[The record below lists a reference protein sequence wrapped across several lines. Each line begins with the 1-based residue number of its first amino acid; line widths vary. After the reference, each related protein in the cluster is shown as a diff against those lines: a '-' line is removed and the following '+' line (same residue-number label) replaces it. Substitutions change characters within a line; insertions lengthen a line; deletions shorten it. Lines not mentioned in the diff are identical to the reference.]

1 MWIVEASVFAF
12 SSVRKSIVGDVEG
25 EMIWIWTYVCGVW
38 NSDGLEWDDGNARV
52 ESVVSW
58 IWVWK

>member
-25 EMIWIWTYVCGVW
+25 EMIWIWNDVCGVW
-38 NSDGLEWDDGNARV
+38 NFGEQDWDVWIAGV
-52 ESVVSW
+52 ESVGSW
-58 IWVWK
+58 ILV